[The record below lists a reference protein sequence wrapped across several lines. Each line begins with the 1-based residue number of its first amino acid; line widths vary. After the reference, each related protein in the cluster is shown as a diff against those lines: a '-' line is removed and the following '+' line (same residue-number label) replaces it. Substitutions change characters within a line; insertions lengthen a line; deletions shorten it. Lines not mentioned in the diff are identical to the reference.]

1 MFREVVFMPSID
13 ISQLDYPELVALRDD
28 VNRRI
33 LQIRRTPAM
42 RLDELLLLFEETR
55 EALSNHGYRWHS
67 LERWQWMDGEI
78 RFWLNPIDAQQ
89 YAVGWFTIDELIAWL
104 NHQGPI
110 MVQSHTDAPDD
121 RGDVPVRWVAV
132 E

>member
-55 EALSNHGYRWHS
+55 EALSNHGAIKGSYLTARRLLRCHPWHPGGY
-67 LERWQWMDGEI
+67 D
-78 RFWLNPIDAQQ
+78 P
-89 YAVGWFTIDELIAWL
+89 
-104 NHQGPI
+104 
-110 MVQSHTDAPDD
+110 
-121 RGDVPVRWVAV
+121 VP
-132 E
+132 